1 MNNFTAHKSVNRI
14 WITLFFLA
22 IWMPLIGSFF
32 RWNTSSIESIAV
44 SETRAAAKFPN
55 FQWDLKYFDE
65 FPAKFESYY
74 NDFFGF
80 RESLISWNNQVMV
93 TAFGTA
99 PSSLVILGK
108 HPWLFF
114 GGDEGYYLS
123 PLFKPEELEQL
134 KGVLEQRRDWLS
146 AQGIQ
151 YIFLVAPNKQSIYS
165 EYLPDSIQYASAK
178 SRLDQLMDYLKQNS
192 DLEVVDLRED
202 FHKAKLSH
210 QIYEKTDTHWS
221 ELGAFY
227 AYRAVMQRVSRKFPS
242 TKPFDLFDFKVA
254 ATNQSGGDLARILK
268 LEAIYREDFL
278 KLEPKFF
285 RKASQLARLEG
296 YPAVPQQ
303 VALIGP
309 NSPSFMRLPPL
320 IAKIQDDRLPTA
332 VVFGDSFAAKGFIY
346 FLIEHFRRTVF
357 VGQQVFDVELIQ
369 RERPNVVIQEVVERS
384 MVGSVPIGFLNSSEI
399 RMDRSKK

>member
-1 MNNFTAHKSVNRI
+1 M
-14 WITLFFLA
+14 
-22 IWMPLIGSFF
+22 
-32 RWNTSSIESIAV
+32 
-44 SETRAAAKFPN
+44 
-55 FQWDLKYFDE
+55 
-65 FPAKFESYY
+65 
-74 NDFFGF
+74 
-80 RESLISWNNQVMV
+80 
-93 TAFGTA
+93 
-99 PSSLVILGK
+99 
-108 HPWLFF
+108 
-114 GGDEGYYLS
+114 
-123 PLFKPEELEQL
+123 
-134 KGVLEQRRDWLS
+134 
-146 AQGIQ
+146 
-151 YIFLVAPNKQSIYS
+151 APNKQSIYS

-384 MVGSVPIGFLNSSEI
+384 MVGSLPDGFLNSSEI
-399 RMDRSKK
+399 RMDSSKK